1 MNNQILRS
9 HIQLV
14 DDATGN
20 CCYVLLVT
28 ETTKGFRMM
37 AAIRTFMDGRTTD
50 GMRYQR
56 VIRTEEPKV
65 WKELR
70 ELV

>member
-1 MNNQILRS
+1 MAQSLQS

-14 DDATGN
+14 DDAAGN
-20 CCYVLLVT
+20 CCYILLVT
-28 ETTKGFRMM
+28 ETAKGFRMM
-37 AAIRTFMDGRTTD
+37 AAIRTFMDGRTRD

-56 VIRTEEPKV
+56 VIRTEEPKI

-70 ELV
+70 ETV